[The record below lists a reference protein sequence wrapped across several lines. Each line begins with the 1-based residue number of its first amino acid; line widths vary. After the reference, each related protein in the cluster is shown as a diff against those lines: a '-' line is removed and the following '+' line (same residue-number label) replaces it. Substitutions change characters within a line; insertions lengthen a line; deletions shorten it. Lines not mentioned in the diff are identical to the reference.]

1 MTVQKEQMMT
11 RAHEFSSLARQ
22 LTGEVVLSGDDAY
35 DKGREVFN
43 GALDRYPAAIVRVAD
58 AADVATVLRYTAEH
72 DLDFSVRCGGHS
84 TPGFGVIDNAVVIDV
99 RELRTID
106 VEVESRTVWAGSGL
120 TAVELS
126 TTLGANGLAVG
137 FGDTGSV
144 GIAGI
149 TLGGGLGFLS
159 RKFGLTIDS
168 LLAAELV
175 TGEGDVIVVDEHEY
189 PDLFWAIRG
198 GGGNFGV
205 VTRLKYALQPVD
217 RILGGLLMLPATRET
232 VAGFLDESARAPDE
246 LTTIVNVMSCPPMPF
261 VPEEMVGETVIMGL
275 MAWCGE
281 LAEGEAVI
289 DRFRSLAEPFADF
302 VTEIAYPEIYEP
314 EDEDYRPLAA
324 SLTGFADD
332 ISETTIAEIL
342 AALSASD
349 SPMRVTQ
356 IRPLGGAISAVAAD
370 ATAFA
375 HRDRRWMVNVA
386 AFYVSDADRGEKER
400 WVRDLLVVVTGGDNA
415 GYVGFLAAEGEARV
429 KDAYPHG
436 AWDRLR
442 EVKAKY
448 DPENRF
454 RHNQNIT
461 PAA

>member
-1 MTVQKEQMMT
+1 
-11 RAHEFSSLARQ
+11 
-22 LTGEVVLSGDDAY
+22 
-35 DKGREVFN
+35 
-43 GALDRYPAAIVRVAD
+43 
-58 AADVATVLRYTAEH
+58 
-72 DLDFSVRCGGHS
+72 
-84 TPGFGVIDNAVVIDV
+84 
-99 RELRTID
+99 
-106 VEVESRTVWAGSGL
+106 VWAGSGL

-281 LAEGEAVI
+281 LPEGEAVI
-289 DRFRSLAEPFADF
+289 DRFRSLAEPF
-302 VTEIAYPEIYEP
+302 
-314 EDEDYRPLAA
+314 
-324 SLTGFADD
+324 
-332 ISETTIAEIL
+332 AEIL

-400 WVRDLLVVVTGGDNA
+400 WVRGLLVVVTGGDNG